1 MTRSNFDLRTWTRIS
16 VLAVLAVML
25 GAVVVGPWLWLLIGF
40 ALAMS
45 RRGQRLLFG
54 PRYVRPSH
62 SERGDPWTPVAA
74 DGRPQPSRRRPES
87 PDVRMPGGPRRNR
100 L

>member
-16 VLAVLAVML
+16 VLAGVAVML
-25 GAVVVGPWLWLLIGF
+25 GVLVVGPWLWLLIGF
-40 ALAMS
+40 AIAMS

-54 PRYVRPSH
+54 TRYARPSH
-62 SERGDPWTPVAA
+62 SEHRGPWTPVAV
-74 DGRPQPSRRRPES
+74 DDRSQPSRRRPES
-87 PDVRMPGGPRRNR
+87 PAVRMPGGPRRNR

>member
-25 GAVVVGPWLWLLIGF
+25 GTLIVGPWLRLLIGF

-45 RRGQRLLFG
+45 RRGQRLFG
-54 PRYVRPSH
+54 RSPLRP
-62 SERGDPWTPVAA
+62 P
-74 DGRPQPSRRRPES
+74 
-87 PDVRMPGGPRRNR
+87 
-100 L
+100 